1 MKHVYNALLIAEQA
15 HRGQVR
21 KYSSD
26 PFVLHPIRVAH
37 MVAYAGYDDEAQAAA
52 LLHDVPEDT
61 AITLA
66 DLARDTRVSP
76 RTLKL
81 VTALTKWWSDHQQDQ
96 TVEKAE
102 YYRRIL
108 LDPEAIGL
116 KVADR
121 IDNISEMITLW
132 NRDDIKNGTR
142 RWIERYVEKTEVE
155 FAPLVARLHEFSY
168 APAIV
173 IRDYYKVALT
183 AVKATIAYRKESH

>member
-1 MKHVYNALLIAEQA
+1 VAFGASEEEDDSMKHVYNALLSAEQA

-21 KYSSD
+21 KYSGD
-26 PFVLHPIRVAH
+26 PYVLHPIRVAH

-96 TVEKAE
+96 TAEKAE
-102 YYRRIL
+102 YYGRIL

-142 RWIERYVEKTEVE
+142 RWIERTSRRPRWNSRRWWRGSTN
-155 FAPLVARLHEFSY
+155 FRTCQRLSFGITTRLH
-168 APAIV
+168 
-173 IRDYYKVALT
+173 
-183 AVKATIAYRKESH
+183 